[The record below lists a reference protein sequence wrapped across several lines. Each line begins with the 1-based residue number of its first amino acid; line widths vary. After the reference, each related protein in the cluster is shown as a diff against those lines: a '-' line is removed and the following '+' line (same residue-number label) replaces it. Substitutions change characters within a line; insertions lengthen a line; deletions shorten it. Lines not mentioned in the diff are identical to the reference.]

1 MRTGTGN
8 GVLLAIL
15 SAATFGTSGAFAA
28 SLLASGWSPGAA
40 VTARVVLAA
49 VALTGPA
56 WWSLRGRVATL
67 RSGGV
72 TVLAYGVV
80 AVAGA
85 QLCYF
90 QAVSHL
96 SVAVALLLEYS
107 GTLLVVGWLW
117 ARHGQRPR
125 RLTMV
130 GAGLALSGLALVL
143 DLVGAHDLD
152 PVGVLWGLGAAVGLA
167 MFYVIS
173 AGTRDPLPPLVMA
186 WAGLVVGGLG
196 LLAAAGVGLLTIE
209 APLAQVTLAGVRT
222 TWLVPVLELALIA
235 AALAY
240 VAGVSA
246 ARILGARLAA
256 FIGLTEV
263 VFAVLFAW
271 VLLGQVPALTAVSGG
286 ALVLLGIALV
296 RLDDRAPAAS
306 TPWAPAPSFPA
317 PTGDAELPP
326 CPQVASSS

>member
-1 MRTGTGN
+1 MRSGTGN
-8 GVLLAIL
+8 GILLAIL
-15 SAATFGTSGAFAA
+15 SAATFGSSGAFAS
-28 SLLASGWSPGAA
+28 SLLKAGWSPGAA

-49 VALTGPA
+49 LVLTVPAL
-56 WWSLRGRVATL
+56 WSLRGRMSTL

-107 GTLLVVGWLW
+107 GSLLVVGWLW

-125 RLTMV
+125 RLTLA
-130 GAGLALSGLALVL
+130 GAALALAGLALVL
-143 DLVGAHDLD
+143 DVVGDHHLD

-167 MFYVIS
+167 MFYVIA
-173 AGTRDPLPPLVMA
+173 AGTRDPLPPLAMA
-186 WAGLVVGGLG
+186 WAGLVVGGLA
-196 LLAAAGVGLLTIE
+196 LLAVGGLGLLTVD
-209 APLAQVTLAGVRT
+209 APLRQVTLAGVGT
-222 TWLVPVLELALIA
+222 SWLVPVLELAVIA

-240 VAGVSA
+240 VAGVGA
-246 ARILGARLAA
+246 ARVLGARLAA

-271 VLLGQVPALTAVSGG
+271 LLLGQVPALTALAGG
-286 ALVLLGIALV
+286 VLVLIGIGLV
-296 RLDDRAPAAS
+296 RLDETA
-306 TPWAPAPSFPA
+306 A
-317 PTGDAELPP
+317 PTGTTPTETTPSDPTSTTP
-326 CPQVASSS
+326 CAQVASSS